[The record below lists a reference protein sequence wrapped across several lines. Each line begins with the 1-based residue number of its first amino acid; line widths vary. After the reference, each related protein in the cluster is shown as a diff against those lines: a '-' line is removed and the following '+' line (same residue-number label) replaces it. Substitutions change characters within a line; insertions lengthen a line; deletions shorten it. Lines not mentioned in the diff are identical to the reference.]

1 MRSQESKVSGQSDYY
16 IYTPSMIAQKLYIYP
31 KYTGYFIYEAGYH
44 IRRNSYDSYLIM
56 YIAKGSCSIRT
67 NDSIYKATNGQFV
80 LLDCYKPHEY
90 GSPGEWEACWMHFD
104 GALAGTYYEE
114 ITSIYGQILSPQN
127 AHKLVHSL
135 NQICELF
142 RSSTSIT
149 ESSLSETITR
159 MLNHLLVYGST
170 DKRTVFHTTTITD
183 SIAYIR
189 EHFKDSLSLELLSEK
204 AGLSPYH
211 FTRVFTRET
220 GYTPHQHLIIT
231 RISAAKFLLHSS
243 VAPIKEIAFNT
254 GFNSESSFCN
264 TFKKWENITP
274 SQYRLKSTVTR
285 PI

>member
-1 MRSQESKVSGQSDYY
+1 
-16 IYTPSMIAQKLYIYP
+16 
-31 KYTGYFIYEAGYH
+31 
-44 IRRNSYDSYLIM
+44 
-56 YIAKGSCSIRT
+56 
-67 NDSIYKATNGQFV
+67 
-80 LLDCYKPHEY
+80 
-90 GSPGEWEACWMHFD
+90 MHFD